1 VNLIALL
8 PNTRAG
14 EAPVFA
20 DRMRQLAEDASL
32 SSTADGL
39 PDIRCT
45 VSIGVTTSTHG
56 KLSGA
61 ELLREPDDALYKA
74 KNGGCN
80 RVVAH
85 AAPSRAES
93 A

>member
-61 ELLREPDDALYKA
+61 ELLREADDAL
-74 KNGGCN
+74 
-80 RVVAH
+80 
-85 AAPSRAES
+85 
-93 A
+93 